1 LGGRQLSD
9 TIMLYYGTAF
19 VQQSLMSSLQPPEGI
34 EGILFARAIQSGP
47 TVGADYQ
54 AVSQELQYDV

>member
-1 LGGRQLSD
+1 
-9 TIMLYYGTAF
+9 MLYYSSAI
-19 VQQSLMSSLQPPEGI
+19 VQHRLISSLQPPEGT

-54 AVSQELQYDV
+54 AVPQELQYDV